1 MPGLINK
8 ENRSAL
14 PLSVSDITS
23 CVRGYTLAMTASL
36 TYENIEDHAIEGE
49 DQRERLKFC
58 CKTQEQLFVCCPWLL
73 STCLPFPL
81 LLVGIFIYP
90 LEENSIVVG
99 FESMISSQIITL
111 QIKDKSKIED
121 CFLDCCHSSD
131 GVLQGVNGK
140 RGSHLL
146 PLGSDCCL
154 TPVTSLKNGM
164 KGWSESRCWLLMRT
178 FAGHIVMDED
188 LERMVLVVNLGVI
201 PPMETVHVLVSTSS
215 ELCTLPS
222 GGISVSSPP
231 ACTPRVQRTIN
242 EEQGLSP
249 NFSRT

>member
-1 MPGLINK
+1 MPGLMNK

-49 DQRERLKFC
+49 DRRERLKFC
-58 CKTQEQLFVCCPWLL
+58 CRTQGQLFVCCLWLL
-73 STCLPFPL
+73 STSLPFPL
-81 LLVGIFIYP
+81 LPGIFIYP

-121 CFLDCCHSSD
+121 CFLDCCHSSN

-146 PLGSDCCL
+146 LLGSECCL
-154 TPVTSLKNGM
+154 IPIISLKNGM
-164 KGWSESRCWLLMRT
+164 KGSGESRCSLLTSRT

-188 LERMVLVVNLGVI
+188 LERMVLVVNLGII
-201 PPMETVHVLVSTSS
+201 PSMETVHVLVSTSS

>member
-1 MPGLINK
+1 MNVRLFLC
-8 ENRSAL
+8 SLHL
-14 PLSVSDITS
+14 PP
-23 CVRGYTLAMTASL
+23 SL
-36 TYENIEDHAIEGE
+36 
-49 DQRERLKFC
+49 
-58 CKTQEQLFVCCPWLL
+58 LL
-73 STCLPFPL
+73 S
-81 LLVGIFIYP
+81 GIFIYP

-121 CFLDCCHSSD
+121 CFLDCCQASN

-140 RGSHLL
+140 RALIPIIPVETGIYAEPEQMKANPPTPP
-146 PLGSDCCL
+146 PLR
-154 TPVTSLKNGM
+154 TP
-164 KGWSESRCWLLMRT
+164 WT

-188 LERMVLVVNLGVI
+188 LERTVLVVNLGII

-222 GGISVSSPP
+222 GGISVCSPP
-231 ACTPRVQRTIN
+231 ACTPRVRRTIN